1 MIPLF
6 GLLILVGGTSDAK
19 ATDPTTP
26 VELVD
31 ALNGG
36 FGKHPH
42 TRGSHAKGFCV
53 SGKFTPAADAASLSK
68 APQFSKSVPL
78 LGRFSTGGGNP
89 KAADNS
95 KGGRGLALRFDL
107 GDGAASDFVPLSV
120 PVFFA
125 KTPAQVVEFLKVRTP
140 PEGADKPD
148 PAAIEA
154 FSKANP
160 ETTRQAAWVKEHALP
175 AGYAGK
181 THFGIHAFTLSNA
194 AGEKKLV
201 KLKAIPSDGE
211 KELSDDEAKGTDFY
225 EADFKERL
233 ANGPPSS
240 SSSRSSARRA
250 TRQAIPRCDGTAR
263 TRGLP
268 HRSAS
273 SRSTRSRPTR
283 HAMRSP
289 SCRPICPRGSQGLR
303 MIRSWPRAPALK
315 SCRSPAARNHRTES
329 RRPSRHGR
337 AKPRHDEFSAI
348 WEAPA
353 SRPSALTGRRP
364 DDISCRIALA
374 LRSWECQDGLV
385 SFQAEKINE
394 IQTIARPRCRP

>member
-1 MIPLF
+1 M
-6 GLLILVGGTSDAK
+6 
-19 ATDPTTP
+19 
-26 VELVD
+26 
-31 ALNGG
+31 
-36 FGKHPH
+36 
-42 TRGSHAKGFCV
+42 

-78 LGRFSTGGGNP
+78 LGRFSMGGGNP

-95 KGGRGLALRFDL
+95 KGDAVLRLVRSRRRGRERLRAAVGAGLL
-107 GDGAASDFVPLSV
+107 
-120 PVFFA
+120 A

-140 PEGADKPD
+140 PEGADKPA

-175 AGYAGK
+175 AGYAG
-181 THFGIHAFTLSNA
+181 TTYFGIHAFTLTNA

-211 KELSDDEAKGTDFY
+211 KGLSDDEAKAKGTDFY

-268 HRSAS
+268 HRSAP

-289 SCRPICPRGSQGLR
+289 SCRPICRRGSQGLR
-303 MIRSWPRAPALK
+303 MIRSSPRAPALM

-329 RRPSRHGR
+329 AGHLVMAGQSLAMTNFQRSGRH
-337 AKPRHDEFSAI
+337 RHPGP
-348 WEAPA
+348 AP
-353 SRPSALTGRRP
+353 
-364 DDISCRIALA
+364 
-374 LRSWECQDGLV
+374 
-385 SFQAEKINE
+385 
-394 IQTIARPRCRP
+394 